1 MTDSVHISAYALTVF
16 ASLFKEELPQ
26 EVSLLRESL
35 AYRASFFIMN
45 GLVWLKYI
53 IYFILALSKSIK
65 HIHILFVQLL
75 PYFLMR
81 MGHFQDQ

>member
-35 AYRASFFIMN
+35 AYRASFFYYE
-45 GLVWLKYI
+45 W
-53 IYFILALSKSIK
+53 FSLA
-65 HIHILFVQLL
+65 
-75 PYFLMR
+75 
-81 MGHFQDQ
+81 